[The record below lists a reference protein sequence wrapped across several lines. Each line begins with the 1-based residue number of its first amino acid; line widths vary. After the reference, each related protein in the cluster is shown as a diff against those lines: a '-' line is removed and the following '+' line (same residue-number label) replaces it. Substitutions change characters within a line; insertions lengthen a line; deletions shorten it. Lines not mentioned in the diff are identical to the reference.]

1 MPLDRVVK
9 EVEVNVKAGQD
20 FILVATDDLF
30 LYGCNSPDFKP
41 NGEKILKVLKA
52 IASVKGVKYIQ
63 PAHSALP
70 PVLLDRKLVKE
81 ISELLLQYSYYSY
94 KNKPIVTTEVGI
106 ETGSTRL
113 IAKYMTGK
121 PKPFKP
127 EEWPKVVLDSIATM
141 NEYDWYP
148 LATVITGLPGET
160 EENVIQ
166 TLELLDELSSLKLFI
181 VPLFFV
187 TEETCY
193 LKNGPEISFEHLS
206 ELQKEIFIKC
216 WKYNIREWGTTFFS
230 KYTSSSIKK
239 YFLK

>member
-1 MPLDRVVK
+1 
-9 EVEVNVKAGQD
+9 
-20 FILVATDDLF
+20 
-30 LYGCNSPDFKP
+30 
-41 NGEKILKVLKA
+41 
-52 IASVKGVKYIQ
+52 
-63 PAHSALP
+63 
-70 PVLLDRKLVKE
+70 
-81 ISELLLQYSYYSY
+81 
-94 KNKPIVTTEVGI
+94 VTTEVGI

-113 IAKYMTGK
+113 IAKYMAGK

-148 LATVITGLPGET
+148 LATIITGLPGET

-230 KYTSSSIKK
+230 KYASSSIKK
-239 YFLK
+239 LFLKIAVKVFLSILYTLSYTRKDSWRKKAFKEISSEIIKAVKSL